1 MACGN
6 RRAKKGETMDTGI
19 SDANEQWWFNLKT
32 QQVEQGLGEGNLDR
46 LGPYVSRG
54 EAEGALERMHSRTEA
69 QDSDD
74 DN

>member
-1 MACGN
+1 
-6 RRAKKGETMDTGI
+6 MDTGI

>member
-1 MACGN
+1 
-6 RRAKKGETMDTGI
+6 MDTGV
-19 SDANEQWWFNLKT
+19 SDVNEQWWFNLKT

-46 LGPYVSRG
+46 LGPYASRS
-54 EAEGALERMHSRTEA
+54 EAEGALERMHSRTDA